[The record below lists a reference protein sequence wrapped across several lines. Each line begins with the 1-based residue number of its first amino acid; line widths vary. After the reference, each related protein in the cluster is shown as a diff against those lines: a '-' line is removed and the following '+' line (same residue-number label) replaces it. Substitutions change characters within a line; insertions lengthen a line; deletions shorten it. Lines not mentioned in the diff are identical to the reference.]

1 MINYISIFFHN
12 TEFKEIFFVL
22 KTIFKVLF
30 YFQLSNYDYRLNL
43 INNKD
48 VLYLYTRNVHRRNS

>member
-1 MINYISIFFHN
+1 MFFHN

>member
-1 MINYISIFFHN
+1 MINYISMFFHN

>member
-1 MINYISIFFHN
+1 MINYISMFFHN

-48 VLYLYTRNVHRRNS
+48 VPYLYTRNVHRRNS